1 MDKTV
6 ILGVKL
12 NQRQISSL
20 NFQKIITEYG
30 CNIKTRVGI
39 HNVLDGKCS
48 TAGVILLDLIGTDE
62 EVKAIE
68 DAIKKIPEV
77 EVQKM
82 IFNHT

>member
-6 ILGVKL
+6 ILGIKL
-12 NQRQISSL
+12 SQRQISSL
-20 NFQKIITEYG
+20 SFQKIVSEYG

-48 TAGVILLDLIGTDE
+48 STGVILLDLIGSDTE
-62 EVKAIE
+62 IKAIE

-82 IFNHT
+82 IFNHI